1 MWFTSRSVGCCVPLN
16 STELG
21 WPWSGPGLCHQ
32 LPHSL
37 SQPCGLAF
45 LAGRSRIACPSP
57 EKVFGKT
64 VCYHTHEKLNAVLS
78 TFPPASLCSNS
89 FLNMR
94 FPGNGMLLIGGS
106 PRARGPSR
114 SNSVTNKRL
123 IKTSFLTQ
131 LFREG
136 FTLRSEKKK
145 ATEES
150 CGEKP
155 ITYSSTVC

>member
-1 MWFTSRSVGCCVPLN
+1 MWFTSRSVGYCVALN

-21 WPWSGPGLCHQ
+21 WPWSRPGLCHQ
-32 LPHSL
+32 LRHSL
-37 SQPCGLAF
+37 SLVDPGQHAP
-45 LAGRSRIACPSP
+45 PPP

-64 VCYHTHEKLNAVLS
+64 VRYHTQEKLNTAFS

-94 FPGNGMLLIGGS
+94 FPGNGMLLIGVS
-106 PRARGPSR
+106 RRARGPLR

-131 LFREG
+131 LLRG
-136 FTLRSEKKK
+136 GLTLRSKKK
-145 ATEES
+145 ES
-150 CGEKP
+150 
-155 ITYSSTVC
+155 YR